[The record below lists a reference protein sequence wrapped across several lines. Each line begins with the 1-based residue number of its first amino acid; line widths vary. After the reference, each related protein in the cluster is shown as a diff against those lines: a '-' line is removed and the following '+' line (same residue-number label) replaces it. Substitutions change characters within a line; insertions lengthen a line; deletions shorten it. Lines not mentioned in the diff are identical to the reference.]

1 MDGLEE
7 DKQNDEPNADS
18 QLITREPAQEYEY
31 STTETFT
38 PRRNSIATDSR
49 RNEFFFSSLKF

>member
-31 STTETFT
+31 SQLRHLLQEEIQ
-38 PRRNSIATDSR
+38 S
-49 RNEFFFSSLKF
+49 